1 MNSGIMESLIVY
13 APIVFL
19 FFACIGIVWSLLGNR
34 KYLIGSIIMLLGVGV
49 YYWGLYVGEWEGMGV
64 SLFLG
69 GGMLL
74 TGILTLLITF
84 LYSKSRATKNNRE
97 V

>member
-19 FFACIGIVWSLLGNR
+19 FFACIGIVWSILGNR
-34 KYLIGSIIMLLGVGV
+34 KYLMGSMFFQLGVGV
-49 YYWGLYVGEWEGMGV
+49 YYWGLYVGKWEGMGI

-74 TGILTLLITF
+74 LGLSTLLITF
-84 LYSKSRATKNNRE
+84 LYSKSRAAKNKRE